1 MPKGLFTTLN
11 HCHKH
16 IMRHH
21 SILKPHHLV
30 AHLLLVGLLFFTAG
44 CTTNQTS
51 ASAIP
56 RKNISAEATD
66 TSCSYFYFLWGNTA
80 EYSGRYGEALEAF
93 EKAAICDPQADYI
106 KERIPVLLIKLERYD
121 EASAWL
127 EGYLARQPQKT
138 VQRFML
144 ARLKLQEG
152 KDDEAIELFRQAL
165 ANDPGNNTI
174 RLRLGILHAKKKEYD
189 IAEKIFNDILK
200 TRPNSYFATLYLA
213 RLYAEQGAL
222 QLAEKK
228 YTAAL
233 SYNWSKKLAY
243 EVAEFYNLRKDFSA
257 AQQIYK
263 DILARDD
270 EAERAALGMVQ
281 TYLFLQKSE
290 SALQELDHIRTYT
303 KNPQR
308 IDLVRSQILINIG
321 ENQRAQDILVELLKK
336 TPLAQARYLLG
347 AIYYEQMHFSKALAI
362 LAKIPAEAKEYQD
375 AVMLRVRILEEADRS
390 EESIALLQQ
399 VLDQANTRI
408 PRFYSLL
415 AAIFEKRNA
424 RAQALEVLA
433 EGIDIFPE
441 NEPLLYEYAILEEK
455 AGNHATAM
463 AAMEKILSLNIN
475 NADALNFIGYSW
487 ADNNI
492 NLDKAYE
499 YIQKALELKPE
510 SGYIQ
515 DSLGWVYYRMQHF
528 EKARNALQ
536 KAIELEPEDPYIYEH
551 LGDTYNALGDGKKA
565 RQYLKKARELLTE
578 PEKIEAI
585 DKKIN
590 GISDE

>member
-1 MPKGLFTTLN
+1 MGYPSF
-11 HCHKH
+11 
-16 IMRHH
+16 
-21 SILKPHHLV
+21 LKPHHLV
-30 AHLLLVGLLFFTAG
+30 AHLLLVGLLFFSAG
-44 CTTNQTS
+44 CATNQTS

-80 EYSGRYGEALEAF
+80 EYRGRYAEALEAF
-93 EKAAICDPQADYI
+93 EKAAICDPQADHI

-127 EGYLARQPQKT
+127 ESYLVRQPQKT

-144 ARLKLQEG
+144 ARIKLREG

-165 ANDPGNNTI
+165 KDDPDNNTI
-174 RLRLGILHAKKKEYD
+174 RLRLGVLHAKKKEYG
-189 IAEKIFNDILK
+189 IAEKIFTDILQ
-200 TRPNSYFATLYLA
+200 THPNSYFATLYLA
-213 RLYAEQGAL
+213 RLYAEQGDL
-222 QLAEKK
+222 QLAEQK

-233 SYNWSKKLAY
+233 SRNWSKPLAY

-263 DILARDD
+263 DVLARDS

-290 SALQELDHIRTYT
+290 SALQELTRIRRYT

-308 IDLVRSQILINIG
+308 IDLVRSQILINTG
-321 ENQRAQDILVELLKK
+321 KTDKAQEILVALLQKA
-336 TPLAQARYLLG
+336 PLPQARYMLG
-347 AIYYEQMHFSKALAI
+347 VIYYEQMHFDKALAI
-362 LAKIPAEAKEYQD
+362 LAKIPDGVKEYQD

-399 VLDQANTRI
+399 VLEQTDNQI

-415 AAIFEKRNA
+415 AAILEKHNT
-424 RAQALEVLA
+424 RAKALEVLA
-433 EGIDIFPE
+433 DGINVFPK

-455 AGNHATAM
+455 TGNHAAAM
-463 AAMEKILSLNIN
+463 AVMEKILSLNIN

-499 YIQKALELKPE
+499 YIQKALELKPQ

-528 EKARNALQ
+528 EKARDAL
-536 KAIELEPEDPYIYEH
+536 KRAVELEPEDPYIYEH
-551 LGDTYNALGDGKKA
+551 LGDTYNALGNRQKA
-565 RQYLKKARELLTE
+565 RQAWKKARELFTE

-590 GISDE
+590 GIPDE